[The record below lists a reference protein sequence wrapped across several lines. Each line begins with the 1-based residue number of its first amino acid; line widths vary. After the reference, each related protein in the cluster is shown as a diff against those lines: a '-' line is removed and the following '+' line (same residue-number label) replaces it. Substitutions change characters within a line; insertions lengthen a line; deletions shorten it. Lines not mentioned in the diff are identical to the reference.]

1 MSGKKDATTGNK
13 SKDKAVDRDSLPYR
27 PCVGIMLLNARG
39 EVFVARRRDTT
50 DAWQMPQG
58 GIDDGETVHE
68 AALRELKEEI
78 GTGAAEILAETV
90 EKLRYDLP
98 DHLLGK
104 VWKGRWRGQEQ
115 VWVAARFTGSD
126 ADIDLETEHPEFD
139 AWKWVAPDD
148 LVRLIVPFKRPVYE
162 AVLAEF
168 REVIAKARRA

>member
-1 MSGKKDATTGNK
+1 MSKKP
-13 SKDKAVDRDSLPYR
+13 DRESLPYR
-27 PCVGIMLLNARG
+27 PCVGIMLLNGRG
-39 EVFVARRRDTT
+39 QVFVARRRDTT

-58 GIDDGETVHE
+58 GIDEGETVHE
-68 AALRELKEEI
+68 AALRELEEEI

-115 VWVAARFTGSD
+115 VWVAARFTGTD
-126 ADIDLETEHPEFD
+126 ADIDLATEHPEFD
-139 AWKWVAPDD
+139 AWKWVDAAD
-148 LVRLIVPFKRPVYE
+148 LTALIVPFKKPVYE

-168 REVIAKARRA
+168 KPVIDRLRAA

>member
-1 MSGKKDATTGNK
+1 MTKKP
-13 SKDKAVDRDSLPYR
+13 DRESLPYR
-27 PCVGIMLLNARG
+27 PCVGIMLLDAAGR
-39 EVFVARRRDTT
+39 VFVARRRDTT

-78 GTGAAEILAETV
+78 GTDRAEILGTTV

-115 VWVAARFTGSD
+115 VWVAARFTGADS
-126 ADIDLETEHPEFD
+126 DIDLATEHPEFD
-139 AWKWVAPDD
+139 AWKWVAPND
-148 LVRLIVPFKRPVYE
+148 LTSLIVPFKRPVYE

-168 REVIAKARRA
+168 RPLLESLRAG

>member
-1 MSGKKDATTGNK
+1 MSKKPK
-13 SKDKAVDRDSLPYR
+13 RESLPYR
-27 PCVGIMLLNARG
+27 PCVGIMLLNG
-39 EVFVARRRDTT
+39 HGQVFVARRCDTT

-68 AALRELKEEI
+68 AALRELGEEI
-78 GTGAAEILAETV
+78 GTAKAEIMAETA

-126 ADIDLETEHPEFD
+126 ADIDIATEHPEFD
-139 AWKWVAPDD
+139 AWKWVDAAD
-148 LVRLIVPFKRPVYE
+148 LTRLIVPFKKPVYE

-168 REVIAKARRA
+168 APVIDTLRASA

>member
-1 MSGKKDATTGNK
+1 MSRK
-13 SKDKAVDRDSLPYR
+13 VDRNSLPYR
-27 PCVGIMLLNARG
+27 PCVGIMLLNG
-39 EVFVARRRDTT
+39 KGQVFVARRRDSL

-58 GIDDGETVHE
+58 GIDEGETVHE
-68 AALRELKEEI
+68 AALREMEEEI
-78 GTGAAEILAETV
+78 GTNKAEILAETV

-126 ADIDLETEHPEFD
+126 ADIDLATEHPEFD
-139 AWKWVAPDD
+139 AWKWVDAAD
-148 LVRLIVPFKRPVYE
+148 LTALIVPFKRQVYE

-168 REVIAKARRA
+168 RPIIERLCGERQCAG